1 MADFNVTGLDDVMK
15 EMMSHQQAAE
25 TAIPEMLNAGADI
38 LVKAQKAEMESMKI
52 RQQKNGGD
60 TIKSIKASKI
70 KKDKDGNSYI
80 DVSPQG
86 KNRRGGR
93 NADVAFVNEYGKSNQ
108 DARPWM
114 RTANAK
120 CSDEITEKEKEI
132 WDKNKGG

>member
-25 TAIPEMLNAGADI
+25 EAIPEMLNAGADI
-38 LVKAQKAEMESMKI
+38 LIKAQKSEVQSMKLVDT
-52 RQQKNGGD
+52 GD
-60 TIKSIKASKI
+60 MMKSIKGDKI

-80 DVSPQG
+80 DVYPKG
-86 KNRRGGR
+86 KDRKGVR
-93 NADVAFVNEYGKSNQ
+93 NAEKAFIAEYGTSKLP
-108 DARPWM
+108 ARPWM
-114 RTANAK
+114 RTANEK

>member
-25 TAIPEMLNAGADI
+25 EAIPEMLNAGADI
-38 LVKAQKAEMESMKI
+38 LVKAQKSEVQSMKLVDT
-52 RQQKNGGD
+52 GD
-60 TIKSIKASKI
+60 MMKSIKGDKI

-80 DVSPQG
+80 DVYPQG
-86 KNRRGGR
+86 KDRKGVR
-93 NADVAFVNEYGKSNQ
+93 NAEKAFVAEYGKSKVP
-108 DARPWM
+108 ARPWM

>member
-1 MADFNVTGLDDVMK
+1 MADFNVTGLDDVIK

-38 LVKAQKAEMESMKI
+38 LVKAQKSEVQSMKLVDT
-52 RQQKNGGD
+52 GD
-60 TIKSIKASKI
+60 MMKSIKGDKI

-80 DVSPQG
+80 DVYPKG
-86 KNRRGGR
+86 KDRKGVR
-93 NADVAFVNEYGKSNQ
+93 NAEKAFIAEYGTSKLP
-108 DARPWM
+108 ARPWM
-114 RTANAK
+114 RTANEK

>member
-1 MADFNVTGLDDVMK
+1 MADFNVTGLDDVIK

-25 TAIPEMLNAGADI
+25 AAIPEMLNAGADI
-38 LVKAQKAEMESMKI
+38 LIKTQKDEIQSMKLVDT
-52 RQQKNGGD
+52 GD
-60 TIKSIKASKI
+60 MARSVKGDKI

-80 DVSPQG
+80 DVYPKG
-86 KNRRGGR
+86 KDRKGVR
-93 NADVAFVNEYGKSNQ
+93 NAEKGFIAEYGTSKIP
-108 DARPWM
+108 ARPWM

>member
-25 TAIPEMLNAGADI
+25 EAIPEMLNAGADI
-38 LVKAQKAEMESMKI
+38 LVKAQKSEVQSMKLVDT
-52 RQQKNGGD
+52 GD
-60 TIKSIKASKI
+60 MMKSIKGDKI

-80 DVSPQG
+80 DVYPQG

>member
-25 TAIPEMLNAGADI
+25 AAIPEMLNAGADI
-38 LVKAQKAEMESMKI
+38 LIKTQKGEIQSMKLVDT
-52 RQQKNGGD
+52 GD
-60 TIKSIKASKI
+60 MMKSIKGGKI

-80 DVSPQG
+80 DVYPKG
-86 KNRRGGR
+86 KDRKGVR
-93 NADVAFVNEYGKSNQ
+93 NAEKAFIAEYGTSKLP
-108 DARPWM
+108 ARPWM

>member
-1 MADFNVTGLDDVMK
+1 MADFNVVGLDDVMK

-25 TAIPEMLNAGADI
+25 AAIPEMLNAGADI
-38 LVKAQKAEMESMKI
+38 LIKAQKSEVQSMKLVDT
-52 RQQKNGGD
+52 GD
-60 TIKSIKASKI
+60 MMKSIKGDKI

-80 DVSPQG
+80 DVYPKG
-86 KNRRGGR
+86 KDRKGVR
-93 NADVAFVNEYGKSNQ
+93 NAEKAFIAEYGTSKLP
-108 DARPWM
+108 ARPWM